1 MIKVIRLQVYLNTLR
16 NWVSLDTNKCVVKP
30 ILFVTSAN
38 ISQGDVP
45 IDIAQ
50 RLGWEIFQTS
60 KISENGIPFVKHMY
74 MDVAKG
80 VPNCSYYAYSNGDIL
95 YSHGLIDT
103 LRAVS
108 EV

>member
-1 MIKVIRLQVYLNTLR
+1 MQVYLNTLR
-16 NWVSLDTNKCVVKP
+16 NWVSLDSNKCVVKP
-30 ILFVTSAN
+30 ILFVAN
-38 ISQGDVP
+38 ASITQGDVL

-60 KISENGIPFVKHMY
+60 KISKYGIPFVKHMY
-74 MDVAKG
+74 MDVAEG
-80 VPNCSYYAYSNGDIL
+80 VPKCIYYAYSNGDIL